1 MVADLSQSP
10 TPSAGTRCAVPL
22 SDGGHGGLEPPS
34 SPARSITQES
44 LLEELLKEQRTL
56 RTPVALFSE
65 EYDSKPVRERFSHLI
80 PLSKPARGE
89 QYAFEVHLDECT
101 GCKACVA
108 ACHSLNGL
116 DEGESWRDMGLL
128 VGTRKQP
135 YLQTV
140 TTACH
145 HCVEPACADGCPVLA
160 YDKNPVTGIVRHLD
174 DQCIGCSYCIL
185 KCPYDVPKF
194 NLKRGIVRKCD
205 MCQGRLAEGEAPACV
220 QACPNEAI
228 QIKIVRHDLV
238 PQSGN
243 IIPGAFDSSYTRP
256 TTTYISSKPAPA
268 AAKAADSGR
277 IELDHGHTPLS
288 WMLVLTQMSAGT
300 FIGCA
305 IAMWLNALNLQQ
317 AAITSAVALLIGLV
331 GIQLS
336 VLHLGQPL
344 KAWRAFMGWRKSWLS
359 REILAFGALPGGGAA
374 IALTW
379 WLGNFEWMRLA
390 VTGTAV
396 AALAAVFCSVMV
408 YVDTRRPF
416 WSMSMTSG
424 KFFGT
429 MLLLGGCACASVWI
443 WLGVSAVYWAMGINV
458 LLRWTLSLWEIS
470 RYREALADEASPW
483 HKSARVMEKHL
494 SHHIELRGFSLIMTG
509 LLIPVL
515 IAGGASA
522 AWMIVIST
530 LLTFGSQ
537 LIERHY
543 FFTAAAGSKMP
554 GN

>member
-1 MVADLSQSP
+1 
-10 TPSAGTRCAVPL
+10 
-22 SDGGHGGLEPPS
+22 
-34 SPARSITQES
+34 
-44 LLEELLKEQRTL
+44 
-56 RTPVALFSE
+56 
-65 EYDSKPVRERFSHLI
+65 
-80 PLSKPARGE
+80 
-89 QYAFEVHLDECT
+89 
-101 GCKACVA
+101 
-108 ACHSLNGL
+108 
-116 DEGESWRDMGLL
+116 
-128 VGTRKQP
+128 
-135 YLQTV
+135 
-140 TTACH
+140 
-145 HCVEPACADGCPVLA
+145 
-160 YDKNPVTGIVRHLD
+160 
-174 DQCIGCSYCIL
+174 
-185 KCPYDVPKF
+185 
-194 NLKRGIVRKCD
+194 
-205 MCQGRLAEGEAPACV
+205 
-220 QACPNEAI
+220 
-228 QIKIVRHDLV
+228 
-238 PQSGN
+238 
-243 IIPGAFDSSYTRP
+243 
-256 TTTYISSKPAPA
+256 
-268 AAKAADSGR
+268 
-277 IELDHGHTPLS
+277 
-288 WMLVLTQMSAGT
+288 MLVLTQMSAGT

-305 IAMWLNALNLQQ
+305 IAMWLNALTLQQ
-317 AAITSAVALLIGLV
+317 AAITSAVALLIGLT

-396 AALAAVFCSVMV
+396 AALAAVFCSIMV

-416 WSMSMTSG
+416 WSLSMTSG
-424 KFFGT
+424 KFIGT

-483 HKSARVMEKHL
+483 HRSARVMEKHL

-509 LLIPVL
+509 LLIPVM

-522 AWMIVIST
+522 PWMIVFST

-537 LIERHY
+537 LIERLY